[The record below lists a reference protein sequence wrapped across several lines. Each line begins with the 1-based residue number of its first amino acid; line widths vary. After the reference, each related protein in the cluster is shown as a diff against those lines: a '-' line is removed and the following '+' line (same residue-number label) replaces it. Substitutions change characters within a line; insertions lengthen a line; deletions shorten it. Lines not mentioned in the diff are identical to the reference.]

1 MTGPKRVAQLVKV
14 LPRVYLGAH
23 CELAY
28 RNPRELLIATILSA
42 QCTDKRINMMTPA
55 LFTKYKT
62 AADYR
67 YIAPSDAA
75 PAAELERYL
84 KSALGPDQKVVNGA
98 TFVFRTAA

>member
-1 MTGPKRVAQLVKV
+1 MKASERVAQLIKIWPKV
-14 LPRVYLGAH
+14 YPNAQT
-23 CELAY
+23 ELDFK
-28 RNPRELLIATILSA
+28 NPLELLIATILSA